1 MADSP
6 LRRLLHRWFVE
17 YNPLYLLSAMLVL
30 VGTLGF
36 SRGLAVGEDV
46 AGFLAVAGIAELYSL
61 ALLGGAALLMRLG
74 HRRSA
79 VMLGLLT
86 VLYQGDL
93 TLHTE
98 TCVNLGTIGVVAS
111 ASWLALFAGK
121 LFAASRIF
129 DLRLSRAT
137 WLTAIGGA
145 TGLAL
150 LPYLL
155 PFLDTRWQPAVVGGW
170 LFVLVHGQRFAHVG
184 AKVDRDAWGAT
195 VERRSVVAT
204 WSIWSVLLLL
214 HVGFWSMHHRFTLAS
229 LFPVVPFLAAR
240 WVRREGRLHAL
251 VSSALVL
258 VALRTPESFAWTALL
273 ASMTLALRGW
283 LAPREPASELRTG
296 PGAAPEGP
304 YRALE
309 GAVQANVERL
319 VFVDPRPAAR
329 RLLVVAAIALY
340 LSMWTVTWTGGHWP
354 EHVFALDLVF
364 TAGAVLAVW
373 RTRARFV
380 AIPTLGAWTHAA
392 LVAHLVPAP
401 STPMEW
407 GATAIGLGFF
417 LLFGSLGASYAL
429 RTKPSPQ
436 PDPAEHT

>member
-1 MADSP
+1 MPDSP
-6 LRRLLHRWFVE
+6 LRKLLHRWFVE
-17 YNPLYLLSAMLVL
+17 YNPLYLLSATLVL

-46 AGFLAVAGIAELYSL
+46 AGFLAVAGIAELYSV

-98 TCVNLGTIGVVAS
+98 TCVNLGAVGVFAS
-111 ASWLALFAGK
+111 GAWLVLFAGK
-121 LFAASRIF
+121 LLAAARIF

-137 WLTAIGGA
+137 WMTALGGA

-150 LPYLL
+150 FPYLL
-155 PFLDTRWQPAVVGGW
+155 PFLDARWQPAVIGGW
-170 LFVLVHGQRFAHVG
+170 LFALVHGQRFARIDARVE
-184 AKVDRDAWGAT
+184 RDAWGAT
-195 VERRSVVAT
+195 VERRSLVAT

-240 WVRREGRLHAL
+240 WVRREGRLYAL
-251 VSSALVL
+251 ASAALVL
-258 VALRTPESFAWTALL
+258 VAVRTPESFAWTALL
-273 ASMTLALRGW
+273 ASAVLALRGW
-283 LAPREPASELRTG
+283 LTPREPTSAIEQG
-296 PGAAPEGP
+296 PGAAPQGP
-304 YRALE
+304 YRAVE
-309 GAVQANVERL
+309 GAVQEDVARL
-319 VFVDPRPAAR
+319 VFVDPQPAVR
-329 RLLVVAAIALY
+329 RLLVGSALALY
-340 LSMWTVTWTGGHWP
+340 LAAWTVPWTGGHWP
-354 EHVFALDLVF
+354 AHVFALDIVF
-364 TAGAVLAVW
+364 TALAVLAVW

-380 AIPTLGAWTHAA
+380 VVPTLGTWTHAA
-392 LVAHLVPAP
+392 LVAHLVPTP
-401 STPMEW
+401 HTPMEW
-407 GATAIGLGFF
+407 GGTAIGLGFL

-429 RTKPSPQ
+429 RTKPP
-436 PDPAEHT
+436 PTTPLR